1 MGKERIRLT
10 VLVAVFALTLVGVR
24 VATRHRLE
32 QKRAPDWDVVSYQF
46 EGWSGRDTSFDPL
59 YGSDPAG
66 TSLLRI
72 YSKGHNPPVIAYV
85 GFFDDLPTVLE
96 VHTPEVC
103 YPSQGWNIVSSRKL
117 HGGVFRGKQIPAE
130 EIVAEKLGNRRLIVW
145 WYNAGSRVF
154 ETRIRYIFAMLAM
167 STLTGRTDGSMV
179 RLETP
184 VEPGDEA
191 AANTRIEDFR
201 RSFLLNLE
209 TALPR

>member
-1 MGKERIRLT
+1 MGKEQIRLT
-10 VLVAVFALTLVGVR
+10 VLVALFVLTLIGVQA
-24 VATRHRLE
+24 ATRHRQE
-32 QKRAPDWDVVSYQF
+32 QKRLPDWSVVPYQF
-46 EGWSGRDTSFDPL
+46 DGWSGTDSQFDPI

-72 YSKGHNPPVIAYV
+72 YRQGTRPPVIAYV
-85 GFFDDLPTVLE
+85 GFFEDLPTVLE

-103 YPSQGWNIVSSRKL
+103 YPSQGWNIVSSRKTP
-117 HGGVFRGKQIPAE
+117 GGIFRGVHIPAE
-130 EIVAEKLGNRRLIVW
+130 EIVADKMGDRRLIVW

-184 VEPGDEA
+184 VEPGSEA
-191 AANTRIEDFR
+191 AASIRLEEFR
-201 RSFLLNLE
+201 KSLLLKLE